1 MERMAKVYLS
11 EGNLEDAYILYLR
24 FSTLFLEKM
33 LEHPEYK
40 SVPAAMKQQNR
51 ARLKEILGILEEVKK
66 RLMQQYNKD
75 YAAYLVKVETDR
87 LRALELEKSRAE
99 EKERERQEQE
109 EKQRRRRETDP
120 SFIGYSVP
128 PSAPSAAE
136 LLDNIVYPNDFPSD
150 KNRTPSTGLI
160 LPNSDPTKK
169 PSLPPS
175 VDRTLKPSTSYN
187 DGGLRTVVVP
197 KDTMYR
203 FLMLVS
209 GNTAKNIETC
219 GILAGR
225 LAQNQFLITHVIIP
239 KQKGTP
245 DSCNTMHEEELFDVQ
260 DQHNLITLGWIH
272 VSCVLFYLPL
282 TSCNFAY
289 SFTQTHPS
297 QTAFLSSVD
306 LHTHCSYQLMLPE
319 ALAIVCAPK
328 YQTNGFF
335 CLTPSYGLEYI
346 ASCRLEGFH
355 PHPADPALFMEAGHY
370 CLDESRAIEV
380 VDLRI

>member
-24 FSTLFLEKM
+24 FSTLFLEKII
-33 LEHPEYK
+33 EHPEYK
-40 SVPAAMKQQNR
+40 SVPATMKQQNR
-51 ARLKEILGILEEVKK
+51 ARLKDILGILEEVKK

-75 YAAYLVKVETDR
+75 YAAHLVQVETDR
-87 LRALELEKSRAE
+87 LRALELEKSRE
-99 EKERERQEQE
+99 KEKERERRQLE

-120 SFIGYSVP
+120 SFIGHSIP

-150 KNRTPSTGLI
+150 KNRTPSSGLI
-160 LPNSDPTKK
+160 LADATTDPTKK
-169 PSLPPS
+169 PLPPS

-197 KDTMYR
+197 KDTMFR

-209 GNTAKNIETC
+209 ANTAKNVETC

-245 DSCNTMHEEELFDVQ
+245 DSCTTMHEEELFDVQ

-272 VSCVLFYLPL
+272 VSLDFVLL
-282 TSCNFAY
+282 TSKCPISDLV
-289 SFTQTHPS
+289 SFSDSPKSDGFPVQRGLAH
-297 QTAFLSSVD
+297 
-306 LHTHCSYQLMLPE
+306 
-319 ALAIVCAPK
+319 ALLV
-328 YQTNGFF
+328 
-335 CLTPSYGLEYI
+335 
-346 ASCRLEGFH
+346 
-355 PHPADPALFMEAGHY
+355 PADVARGTGHRVRTQVSNKRF
-370 CLDESRAIEV
+370 LLPDAELRSGIHRQLSLGRFPSTSR
-380 VDLRI
+380 